1 METNKIDK
9 DIKEHLANRTIAP
22 SASAWERLSV
32 QLDEQPKKNNKSW
45 FFYVRFAASVLI
57 LISIGIYSFSKD
69 VKTGFE
75 MPLVVEE
82 VQDTT
87 KIVKNIQNH
96 FNNAADGR
104 AIVIVTE
111 KGNNKHANKKGKNA
125 IRAGFNTNNPFVKE
139 SINAETPIVASFKV
153 DENSIQRTQIQL
165 NANSVLVADLDS
177 INHKKNT
184 SRIKVN
190 ADALLYAVMQQP
202 NTTEQKNVSKTIII
216 TREDLLNTI
225 KMELKKSNLKVNPE
239 TILAEVERTIHK
251 DAFDNNF
258 LKSLRGRISN
268 IATAIASRNN

>member
-9 DIKEHLANRTIAP
+9 DIKEQLANRTIAP

-32 QLDEQPKKNNKSW
+32 QLDEQPKKSNKSW

-75 MPLVVEE
+75 MPLLVEE
-82 VQDTT
+82 LQDTT

-125 IRAGFNTNNPFVKE
+125 IRAGFNTNNPYVKE
-139 SINAETPIVASFKV
+139 SINTETPIVASFKV
-153 DENSIQRTQIQL
+153 DEKSIQRTQIQL

-202 NTTEQKNVSKTIII
+202 NTIEQKNVSKTIII